1 MNVVRLKCRNQVVI
15 AMHSNADKWI
25 LTFKSEYLLKK
36 KIFWETILSKSG
48 LGEVFWAKNKGVE
61 FLVTLSL

>member
-15 AMHSNADKWI
+15 AMHSNADKKI

-48 LGEVFWAKNKGVE
+48 LGEVF
-61 FLVTLSL
+61 